1 MVEIQ
6 GIWVEDD
13 EKLKSAIAVWGIAP
27 KGMSKLKKRTQEDD
41 VANVNRSGKPY
52 KLSFFEKDHP
62 SRNLGEGSRPVGIN
76 GNEEKEEARV

>member
-27 KGMSKLKKRTQEDD
+27 KGMSKLKKRIQEDD
-41 VANVNRSGKPY
+41 VANVNRSGKHQ
-52 KLSFFEKDHP
+52 KLSFLDKYHAG
-62 SRNLGEGSRPVGIN
+62 RNLGEGSSLVGIN
-76 GNEEKEEARV
+76 RNEEKEEDWV

>member
-27 KGMSKLKKRTQEDD
+27 KGMSKLKKRIQEDD
-41 VANVNRSGKPY
+41 VANVRS
-52 KLSFFEKDHP
+52 
-62 SRNLGEGSRPVGIN
+62 
-76 GNEEKEEARV
+76 EERR